1 MIIYKTTNTVNG
13 KWYIGKDANNRNYYL
28 GSGKALKNAI
38 KKYGKESFIK
48 EILEEC
54 ADLAHLSTREKHWI
68 SITSATTDP
77 MSYNIASGGEG
88 GDLSKFINY
97 SKIDRSNYKMT
108 GPINWYNSLTEIE
121 KKAWHARQ
129 ALKRCKGWYVSKV
142 DDSTE
147 TFVFNIAKWCK
158 ENNIDSSFPSKL
170 TNPKDIMFQGQH
182 AGWRFRKE
190 GQPELLPYMKTKR
203 GKPFGTPNNHKGK
216 SWKLID
222 GKRVWVNK
230 EVNV

>member
-121 KKAWHARQ
+121 KKARHARQ

-147 TFVFNIAKWCK
+147 TFVLNIAKWCE
-158 ENNIDSSFPSKL
+158 ENNVGTDRVSNL
-170 TNPKDIMFQGQH
+170 TNPAHDLFQKQTK
-182 AGWRFRKE
+182 GWRFRKE
-190 GQPELLPYMKTKR
+190 GQDPLPPYVNKR
-203 GKPFGTPNNHKGK
+203 KIGHPNITCKGK
-216 SWKLID
+216 SWKRID
-222 GKRVWVNK
+222 GKRVWINK